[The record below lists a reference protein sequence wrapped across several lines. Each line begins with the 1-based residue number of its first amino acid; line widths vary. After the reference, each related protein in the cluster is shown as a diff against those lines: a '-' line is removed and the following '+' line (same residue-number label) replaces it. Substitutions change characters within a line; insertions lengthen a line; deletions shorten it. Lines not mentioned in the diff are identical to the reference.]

1 MCVSAGLLVCY
12 AVEKVFVKVFQKIF
26 QKIFLCIEAIV
37 VILERGLAPVSV
49 YGILGDSMGLFSP
62 FGDMRIY
69 LT

>member
-12 AVEKVFVKVFQKIF
+12 AVEKVFVKVF

-49 YGILGDSMGLFSP
+49 YGILGDSMWLFSP

>member
-1 MCVSAGLLVCY
+1 M
-12 AVEKVFVKVFQKIF
+12 KVFQKIF

-37 VILERGLAPVSV
+37 VILERGLAPLSV